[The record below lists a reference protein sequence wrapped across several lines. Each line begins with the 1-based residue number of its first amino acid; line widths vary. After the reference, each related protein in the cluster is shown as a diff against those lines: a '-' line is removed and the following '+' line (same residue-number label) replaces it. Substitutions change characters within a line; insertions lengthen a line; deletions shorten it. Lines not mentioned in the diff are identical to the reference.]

1 MAYFKD
7 VPAGSKFILK
17 TKVKTMEKEQ
27 EGTMPDPA
35 SDVYFTFDYTCKGS
49 WPEEVR
55 KAAEQNVR
63 DRLGRANPR
72 HSHSCVRYG
81 RGNMQS

>member
-1 MAYFKD
+1 M
-7 VPAGSKFILK
+7 LK

-35 SDVYFTFDYTCKGS
+35 NDKYFTFDYTCKGS

-55 KAAEQNVR
+55 KAAEQNAGIGPDGTIHGIVTPVCGMEGVICSPECG
-63 DRLGRANPR
+63 L
-72 HSHSCVRYG
+72 
-81 RGNMQS
+81 